1 MQITQETF
9 ERFMI
14 VLANGMDLV
23 SIQPEAGI
31 SMRDVQL
38 KRDGYTQL
46 DTVLDAIITAGY
58 DPAAVVQPILDAVC
72 TRFREP
78 IHAYPELK
86 NRLDN
91 AFAIN
96 VDVPLYASFETYYLQ
111 HHPMNM
117 TDNTWT
123 VVWREG
129 RKDRYEYCHSEAEVR
144 DWVWRLSEEWD
155 DSDGTLGAHPYH
167 VSVFPPGTRRD
178 GMTYIE

>member
-1 MQITQETF
+1 MQITHETF
-9 ERFMI
+9 EKFMTI
-14 VLANGMDLV
+14 LANGMDLV

-38 KRDGYTQL
+38 KRDGYAQL
-46 DTVLDAIITAGY
+46 DAVLDAIITAGY

-91 AFAIN
+91 AFAID

-111 HHPMNM
+111 HLNRIKPAQSL
-117 TDNTWT
+117 
-123 VVWREG
+123 
-129 RKDRYEYCHSEAEVR
+129 K
-144 DWVWRLSEEWD
+144 
-155 DSDGTLGAHPYH
+155 
-167 VSVFPPGTRRD
+167 TRRSVS
-178 GMTYIE
+178 